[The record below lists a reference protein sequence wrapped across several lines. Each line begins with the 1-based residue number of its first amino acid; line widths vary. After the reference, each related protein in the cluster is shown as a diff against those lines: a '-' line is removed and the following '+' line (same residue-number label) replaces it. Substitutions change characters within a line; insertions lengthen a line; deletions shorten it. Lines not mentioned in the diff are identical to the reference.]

1 MAIFKFCPSALE
13 NHFHGGNT
21 ADGRG
26 YGNFDLVKIAP

>member
-13 NHFHGGNT
+13 NHGGNT